1 MVKMDNPSELYF
13 MNNEKIFA
21 EYLNDTILLTN
32 AFDLTIPIK
41 MPSMFSDGAF
51 QDTTEPRKCGM
62 AIVTLN
68 SALPSGIS
76 INSNGTLTGTGTVAF
91 KFYPNFNT
99 FGCIKKLNWTN
110 TGSIT
115 VKLKKTDNTSIISS
129 VTKNADISQNA
140 ELNKLQEIVIEVVF
154 SNATLTELEVVLENK
169 KETRYGA
176 KVSIDNVDGLSNEL
190 VNIENKNIQEDSRL
204 NNIDNIN
211 TQQNT
216 RLNNINSLDLKYF
229 YSLSASNYNPL
240 IDENITITLI
250 ITDMYGSAVNNKTVT
265 LYQNGNVISTK
276 ATNSSGIAEW
286 TINCNSWG
294 RQDFSIKNIH
304 CQVYVTGWRT
314 IATNENNLF
323 ILRNKTHGRLILN
336 GCDVE
341 HVGVSYHKDDKVMV
355 HEWKNF
361 DNREYVR
368 SISPRFTP
376 YFWAT
381 DNDQFD
387 LYGGVTRIRAVIRV
401 DINDFKIYYVGEAN
415 DSRNWVNRRSYNVEG
430 ETRYNWSYPHE
441 NWDDDGSAL
450 FLDCQWAIRDEL
462 L

>member
-13 MNNEKIFA
+13 INNEKIFA

-51 QDTTEPRKCGM
+51 QDTTDPRKCGM
-62 AIVTLN
+62 AIVTLK

-76 INSNGTLTGTGTVAF
+76 INSNGALTGSGTVAF

-154 SNATLTELEVVLENK
+154 SNATLTELEIVLENK

-176 KVSIDNVDGLSNEL
+176 KISIDNVDGLKNEL
-190 VNIENKNIQEDSRL
+190 KNIENNNIQEDSRL
-204 NNIDNIN
+204 DSVENIN
-211 TQQNT
+211 IQQNT
-216 RLNNINSLDLKYF
+216 RLNNIDNLDLKYF

-240 IDENITITLI
+240 IDEDITITL
-250 ITDMYGSAVNNKTVT
+250 TVTNMYGSAINNKNVT
-265 LYQNGNVISTK
+265 LYKNGTAVSTK
-276 ATNSSGIAEW
+276 TTNSSGIAEW
-286 TINCNSWG
+286 IINCNNWG
-294 RQDFSIKNIH
+294 RQDFSINNTH

-314 IATNENNLF
+314 IATSEGENLI
-323 ILRNKTHGRLILN
+323 ILRNKTHGRLIID
-336 GCDVE
+336 GYTADV
-341 HVGVSYHKDDKVMV
+341 GRSYDYDGMH
-355 HEWKNF
+355 HEWQTF

-368 SISPRFTP
+368 SISPRLTP

-381 DNDQFD
+381 DHDEFE

-401 DINDFKIYYVGEAN
+401 DVNDFKIYYVGEAN
-415 DSRNWVNRRSYNVEG
+415 DSHNWVERESGTESG
-430 ETRYNWSYPHE
+430 ETWYSWGWKEYWAYDYN
-441 NWDDDGSAL
+441 DL